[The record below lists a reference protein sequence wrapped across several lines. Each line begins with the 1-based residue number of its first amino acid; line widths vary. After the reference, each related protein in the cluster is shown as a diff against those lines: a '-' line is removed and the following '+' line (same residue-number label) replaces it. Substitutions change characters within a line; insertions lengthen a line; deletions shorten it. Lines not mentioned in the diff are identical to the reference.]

1 MPLSIYEHYN
11 NHSIYWA
18 YFHHKHFKL
27 IIYIYTIGS
36 MRKTIL

>member
-18 YFHHKHFKL
+18 YFHKHFKL
-27 IIYIYTIGS
+27 IIHIIGS